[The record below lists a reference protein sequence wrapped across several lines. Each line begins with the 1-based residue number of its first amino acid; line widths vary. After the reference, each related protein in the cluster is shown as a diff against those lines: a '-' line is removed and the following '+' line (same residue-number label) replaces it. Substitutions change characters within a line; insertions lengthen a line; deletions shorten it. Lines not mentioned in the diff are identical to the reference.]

1 MKDDIMKQTEEFAKA
16 IHFQN
21 EIIMENWL
29 NSYFINKEN
38 YIMGKYDNITMKEY
52 MKKKKEMLDDLGK
65 TDNDGKCTGIRCFEC
80 PLDNSI
86 GCEGLEIIYPD
97 KALEIVMEY
106 EPKVDWSKVE
116 VDTKVL
122 VRDRDDEEWE
132 RAYFAEYSNDKIY
145 TFVNGKTS
153 FTTNM
158 VKERKYTKLY
168 KGDE

>member
-1 MKDDIMKQTEEFAKA
+1 MNHIEAFYY
-16 IHFQN
+16 QN
-21 EIIMENWL
+21 KYGVENYL
-29 NSYFINKEN
+29 KNFIKEN
-38 YIMGKYDNITMKEY
+38 ISMGKYDNVTMKEY
-52 MKKKKEMLDDLGK
+52 MKKKKEMLDDLGR
-65 TDNDGKCTGIRCFEC
+65 TNSVCGGINCKDC
-80 PLDNSI
+80 PLNLDSKYEVSCSEMELVN
-86 GCEGLEIIYPD
+86 PD

-106 EPKVDWSKVE
+106 EPKVDWSKIE

-158 VKERKYTKLY
+158 AKERKYTKLY
-168 KGDE
+168 KGE

>member
-1 MKDDIMKQTEEFAKA
+1 
-16 IHFQN
+16 
-21 EIIMENWL
+21 
-29 NSYFINKEN
+29 
-38 YIMGKYDNITMKEY
+38 MGKYDNVTMKEY
-52 MKKKKEMLDDLGK
+52 MKKKKEMLDDLGRTQGVCESVNCNNCPYK
-65 TDNDGKCTGIRCFEC
+65 NGDNDCM
-80 PLDNSI
+80 
-86 GCEGLEIIYPD
+86 EIEFSNPD

-106 EPKVDWSKVE
+106 KPKVDWSKVE

-168 KGDE
+168 KGE

>member
-1 MKDDIMKQTEEFAKA
+1 
-16 IHFQN
+16 
-21 EIIMENWL
+21 
-29 NSYFINKEN
+29 
-38 YIMGKYDNITMKEY
+38 
-52 MKKKKEMLDDLGK
+52 
-65 TDNDGKCTGIRCFEC
+65 
-80 PLDNSI
+80 
-86 GCEGLEIIYPD
+86 
-97 KALEIVMEY
+97 MEY
-106 EPKVDWSKVE
+106 KPKVDWSKVE

-122 VRDRDDEEWE
+122 VRDRDDDEEWE